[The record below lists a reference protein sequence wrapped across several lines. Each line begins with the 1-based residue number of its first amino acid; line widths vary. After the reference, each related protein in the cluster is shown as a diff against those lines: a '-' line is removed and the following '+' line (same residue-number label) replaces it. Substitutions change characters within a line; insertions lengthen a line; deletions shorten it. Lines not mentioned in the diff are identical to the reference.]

1 MKKITLIVA
10 LAIFA
15 ASCTKN
21 VYVQP
26 ATPELVTRSSISGD
40 TIRFTKSMNI
50 VYTTPCKE
58 HMWLALD
65 FTGAVVGSK
74 VTLSTPIEALYGWT
88 IYSKG
93 KCFLASA
100 PTSITAQMTQLN
112 MTYTYLGK
120 IDDTTDYY
128 SWEEVAY

>member
-1 MKKITLIVA
+1 MKKISIL
-10 LAIFA
+10 LAIAFA
-15 ASCTKN
+15 SIGCTKK

-26 ATPELVTRSSISGD
+26 EVAQIIERTNISGD
-40 TIRFTKSMNI
+40 TIRFDKSANI

-58 HMWLALD
+58 HLWLALD
-65 FTGAVVGSK
+65 FSGAVVGSK
-74 VTLSTPIEALYGWT
+74 VTLSTPIESLYGWT

-100 PTSITAQMTQLN
+100 PCSITPQMTQLN